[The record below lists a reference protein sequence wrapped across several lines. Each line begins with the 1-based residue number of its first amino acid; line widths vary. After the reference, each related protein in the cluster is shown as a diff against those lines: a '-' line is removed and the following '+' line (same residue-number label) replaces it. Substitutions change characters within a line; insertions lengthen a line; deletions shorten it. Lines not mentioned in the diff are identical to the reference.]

1 MNLPL
6 QRPEPAPG
14 AQELVPRATESSGA
28 GALHGPG
35 TVAWS
40 GSRTSQPSGQV
51 SLLDSSACDTG
62 QLSRQVSPSN
72 PPTGQPAGQVS
83 VLDGSAPLDK
93 SASQTGQPPGQI
105 SPTGQVNLL
114 KVNLPDR
121 SPFQTDQPY
130 EHVNFTDQPP
140 GQGSFP
146 DRSISKTGQLSGQV
160 SFPDMSSTW
169 TGQLPDKFAFGQPPR
184 WGSLQTD
191 LRELPRQVGL
201 QCRSAG
207 QTC

>member
-1 MNLPL
+1 MF
-6 QRPEPAPG
+6 PEPRNLLEQERSTGQGLLPGQAPRQ
-14 AQELVPRATESSGA
+14 ASLLDRSACWAVQPASQVSFPDKSALRIPR
-28 GALHGPG
+28 
-35 TVAWS
+35 
-40 GSRTSQPSGQV
+40 QV
-51 SLLDSSACDTG
+51 SLLDRSACW
-62 QLSRQVSPSN
+62 
-72 PPTGQPAGQVS
+72 
-83 VLDGSAPLDK
+83 
-93 SASQTGQPPGQI
+93 TGQPPWTSQLPRQASLLDRSARLDRSRRSI
-105 SPTGQVNLL
+105 SQTSQPRGQVNF
-114 KVNLPDR
+114 PDR

-146 DRSISKTGQLSGQV
+146 DRSNSKTGQLSGQV

-169 TGQLPDKFAFGQPPR
+169 TGQLPDKFALGQPPR